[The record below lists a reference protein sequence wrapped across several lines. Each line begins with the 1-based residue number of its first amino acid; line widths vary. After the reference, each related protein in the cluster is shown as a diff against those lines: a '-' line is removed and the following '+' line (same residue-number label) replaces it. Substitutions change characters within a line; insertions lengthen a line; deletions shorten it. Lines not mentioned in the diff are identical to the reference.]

1 MPLSCRL
8 KSAQCLEHDGLSFAF
23 WNCLHVWG
31 MFFQIADTKG
41 CLSLPR
47 WLPQQE
53 FNFSCILG
61 LEHSDQ
67 VWAWLTSGQASHL
80 ACLELLTVFF
90 QLLLWRPLWLY
101 LTWYLSIALCLKTV
115 KRGRRASVWI
125 LWGFNSANREFLGVI
140 TIRKKK
146 RLESTIIRHWFL
158 FFLTLWLSMWSITKT
173 FFHFTLLLCVYN
185 MNINIKDIYLKYSL
199 PKKKTYGWFSWV
211 ISLWTLDTKS
221 FI

>member
-1 MPLSCRL
+1 MSLWRADHSRYASIMPFRVSTVP
-8 KSAQCLEHDGLSFAF
+8 EHDDLSFAF

-41 CLSLPR
+41 RLSLPR
-47 WLPQQE
+47 WLLQQE

-61 LEHSDQ
+61 LEHSHQ

-101 LTWYLSIALCLKTV
+101 LTWYLSIALCLKTI

-125 LWGFNSANREFLGVI
+125 LWGFNSANREFVGAI

-146 RLESTIIRHWFL
+146 G
-158 FFLTLWLSMWSITKT
+158 
-173 FFHFTLLLCVYN
+173 
-185 MNINIKDIYLKYSL
+185 
-199 PKKKTYGWFSWV
+199 KKAP
-211 ISLWTLDTKS
+211 
-221 FI
+221 